1 MTHRLIFVCEANVC
15 RSPLMEIVLRAQTG
29 AGDWQI
35 SSAGTRVGPGGLE
48 ICRVSASIAAEE
60 TYAANAEK
68 PHRSLAVDADDLR
81 SADLILTASRAER
94 SVVATLAPEVRSRAF
109 TLREAIHLGIEPV
122 RQPELE
128 LVAQFDSLADDER
141 ELRVYAEALHTRR
154 GFVALPTSRRSLFG
168 KPGRNPYDIADAH
181 HRSDREHHAMLRDT
195 VGDVKTF
202 HAQITEFLSA
212 SPSSPPAVKNKAKAK
227 AKANAR

>member
-15 RSPLMEIVLRAQTG
+15 RSPLMEIVMRAQTG

-35 SSAGTRVGPGGLE
+35 SSAGTRVGRGALE
-48 ICRVSASIAAEE
+48 ICQVSASIAAEE
-60 TYAANAEK
+60 TDAASAET
-68 PHRSLAVDADDLR
+68 HRSQAVDIDDLR

-109 TLREAIHLGIEPV
+109 TLREAIHLGAEPV

-141 ELRVYAEALHTRR
+141 ELRVYADALHTRR
-154 GFVALPTSRRSLFG
+154 GFVTLPPSRRSLFG
-168 KPGRNPYDIADAH
+168 RPGREPYDIADAH
-181 HRSDREHHAMLRDT
+181 HRSDREHHAMLRVT
-195 VGDVKTF
+195 VGDVKSF
-202 HAQITEFLSA
+202 HAQVTEFLSA
-212 SPSSPPAVKNKAKAK
+212 SPSAPTAVKDDSKPKS
-227 AKANAR
+227 KANAR